1 MHKNNNKIVSL
12 DGWRAISIIFVL
24 LGHLGGNLPK
34 THPWHNFLDKYNF
47 SLNGVQVFFV
57 ISGFL
62 ITTLLLKEKEKT
74 QTVSIKKFYIRRF
87 LRIFPVLYLYIF
99 TVFLVD
105 KTFGWHL
112 PGYVYLK
119 AILYLNNFVY
129 GGLAWALGHLWSL
142 AVEEQYYLFWPW
154 VAKKL
159 NYKKALSFCILFI
172 VFSAGMRV
180 FIYKYGGHFNTNWV
194 LAGFFTFAD
203 IIMMG
208 SAAAILYKYYGVKN
222 IFKSKSSSYLLV
234 VASIIA
240 YTLMEVSARKMI
252 LGFITVPLGALIQS
266 VSIIILIIY
275 TIEKKSLFSWFL
287 NTKVMVFIGVC
298 SYSIYVWQ
306 QLFLLTQN
314 KDFFPQSAPQYWFSK
329 FPVNIVMIF
338 IVSTISYYFFERFF
352 LKFKEKFSSV
362 K

>member
-1 MHKNNNKIVSL
+1 MHKNKKIVSL

-34 THPWHNFLDKYNF
+34 TYPWQDTLDKYNF

-62 ITTLLLKEKEKT
+62 ITTLLLNEKEKT
-74 QTVSIKKFYIRRF
+74 QTVSIGKFYIRRF

-99 TVFLVD
+99 TVFILD
-105 KTFGWHL
+105 KTLGWQL
-112 PGYVYLK
+112 PGLVYLK
-119 AILYLNNFVY
+119 AVLYLNNF
-129 GGLAWALGHLWSL
+129 GFWGLAWALGHLWSL

-159 NYKKALSFCILFI
+159 NYKKALLFCIAFI
-172 VFSAGMRV
+172 LLGATLRV
-180 FIYKYGGHFNTNWV
+180 FAYKYRNSFNTDLV

-208 SAAAILYKYYGVKN
+208 SAAAILYKYYGLKN
-222 IFKSKSSSYLLV
+222 IYKSKLQTTLTIIISIAAY
-234 VASIIA
+234 VA
-240 YTLMEVSARKMI
+240 MDMFARGQI
-252 LGFITVPLGALIQS
+252 LGLITVPFGAIIQSTALI
-266 VSIIILIIY
+266 LLMIY
-275 TIEKKSLFSWFL
+275 TIEKKSLFSKFL
-287 NTKVMVFIGVC
+287 NTKAMVFIGVC

-314 KDFFPQSAPQYWFSK
+314 KDFFPRSAPQYWFSK

-338 IVSTISYYFFERFF
+338 IVSTISYYCFERFF
-352 LKFKEKFSSV
+352 LKFKEKFSSI

>member
-1 MHKNNNKIVSL
+1 MHKNKKIVSL

-34 THPWHNFLDKYNF
+34 THPWQDTLDKYNF

-62 ITTLLLKEKEKT
+62 ITTLLLNEKEKT
-74 QTVSIKKFYIRRF
+74 QTVSIGKFYIRRF

-99 TVFLVD
+99 TVFILD
-105 KTFGWHL
+105 KTLGWQL
-112 PGYVYLK
+112 PGLVYLK
-119 AILYLNNFVY
+119 AILYLNNF
-129 GGLAWALGHLWSL
+129 GFWGLAWALGHLWSL

-154 VAKKL
+154 VAKKF
-159 NYKKALSFCILFI
+159 NYQKALRFCIIFI
-172 VFSAGMRV
+172 VFGAGMRV
-180 FIYKYGGHFNTNWV
+180 FTYKYGSSFNTNWM

-208 SAAAILYKYYGVKN
+208 SAAAILYKYYGLKN
-222 IFKSKSSSYLLV
+222 IFKSKSFSYFLV
-234 VASIIA
+234 AISIIA
-240 YTLMEVSARKMI
+240 YASMDVCARNWI
-252 LGFITVPLGALIQS
+252 LGFITVPFGAIIQS
-266 VSIIILIIY
+266 ASIILLIVF
-275 TIEKKSLFSWFL
+275 TIERKSLFSRFL

-314 KDFFPQSAPQYWFSK
+314 KDFFPRSAPQYWFSK

-338 IVSTISYYFFERFF
+338 IVSTISYYCFERFF